1 MAFVSYAQNAED
13 VMLFRALKHLQQGCY
28 IDIGANHPTEDSVT
42 KAFYSR
48 GWTGVNV
55 EPVSYWFEQLKQDR
69 PKDNNLQLAISDS
82 THPLAFYEVAESG
95 LSTLDAARAEA
106 CRAEGLTVLQNTVDV
121 WTLARLF
128 EHAAQPQTHFL
139 KIDVEGA
146 ETQVIRSGDW
156 ERHRPWIVL
165 VESTQPNTNISEH
178 DAWEPILLNHGYR
191 FVWFDGINRFYLAEE
206 HSHLASAFQHP
217 INVLDHYVTYREV
230 ALIESRCQ
238 LILDMEWKQNDF
250 QTELLSAKH
259 AISTANE
266 AHGNA
271 LNILQTQQQQLQSQ
285 QQMLDAQNALLGWYH
300 TDLLIKTAIRVR
312 KTPGFCKRKVI
323 RVLRNALD
331 RVIGGLDKSPKMKST
346 LIEYLRRHPALVR
359 FLQRLTAR
367 PLPLLVSAA
376 SVSADDPNRQAESVQ
391 SLLKKMNQE

>member
-55 EPVSYWFEQLKQDR
+55 EPVSYWFQQLTQDR

-106 CRAEGLTVLQNTVDV
+106 CRAEGLTVLQNTVNV

-156 ERHRPWIVL
+156 GRHRPWVVL

-230 ALIESRCQ
+230 RLIESRCQ
-238 LILDMEWKQNDF
+238 LILDMQARHDDF
-250 QTELLSAKH
+250 QTELGNAKH
-259 AISTANE
+259 AIASAKQ
-266 AHGNA
+266 AHDNAVSA
-271 LNILQTQQQQLQSQ
+271 LNVANVNNELVAFYQRDPLIRRAIRLRRVPGGLKRRLARFVQH
-285 QQMLDAQNALLGWYH
+285 LLLRGLPIMDRH
-300 TDLLIKTAIRVR
+300 PRCKTALV
-312 KTPGFCKRKVI
+312 
-323 RVLRNALD
+323 A
-331 RVIGGLDKSPKMKST
+331 
-346 LIEYLRRHPALVR
+346 YLNRHPQWVNKLRALSGRALPTMSKPANTLAETLAQQPPAV
-359 FLQRLTAR
+359 QDILT
-367 PLPLLVSAA
+367 
-376 SVSADDPNRQAESVQ
+376 Q
-391 SLLKKMNQE
+391 LKQNNV